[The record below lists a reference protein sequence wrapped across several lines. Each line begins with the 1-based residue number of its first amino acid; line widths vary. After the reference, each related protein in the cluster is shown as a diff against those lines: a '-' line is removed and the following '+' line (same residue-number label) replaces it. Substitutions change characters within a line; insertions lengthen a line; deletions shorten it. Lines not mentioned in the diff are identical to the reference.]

1 MYKQTFLMMAL
12 LGSLMGGVVST
23 INAPSAIAQTV
34 SQSNP
39 TASEEELEDLLAR
52 GQELVTEGNYD
63 EALTVYE
70 RAAQLDN
77 ENARIYSGIGYLQ
90 TKQGN
95 YAAAV
100 DAYETAIQ
108 LDNDNAAFYYALGY
122 SLANTQDY
130 EAAAN
135 AYQQAAN
142 LDPADDKTQLGLGI
156 VLARLGRYDEA
167 VQAYQT
173 VARQQPNNAQIQ
185 EAIGTVYMQQGD
197 YASAL
202 QFLQQAQSLASYNSS
217 VNLNLGIALI
227 NLDRPDQ
234 GWPLVEKAIELE
246 PWDGAVHLSVGQ
258 IYQAQGDLA
267 KALEHYRQATR
278 FSPELP
284 EAQAAYGSLLLQNE
298 EFLRAV
304 IVYERLIAM
313 LPNDPGAH
321 YNYGLALRGHGRTA
335 EAIEEFETALSL
347 YEAANNEA
355 GIERTEAILDLI
367 D

>member
-12 LGSLMGGVVST
+12 LGGLTGGVVSM

-34 SQSNP
+34 SQSNN
-39 TASEEELEDLLAR
+39 ASDELEDLLSR
-52 GQELVTEGNYD
+52 GQELVNQGD
-63 EALTVYE
+63 FGEALTVYE
-70 RAAQLDN
+70 RAAQLDR

-100 DAYETAIQ
+100 DAYETAIS
-108 LDNDNAAFYYALGY
+108 LDGDNAAFYYALGY

-130 EAAAN
+130 AAAAD
-135 AYQQAAN
+135 AYRQAARLN
-142 LDPADDKTQLGLGI
+142 PDDARTQLGLGI
-156 VLARLGRYDEA
+156 VLSRLGQYDEA
-167 VQAYQT
+167 VQAYQA
-173 VARQQPNNAQIQ
+173 VARSQPNNAQIH
-185 EAIGTVYMQQGD
+185 EAIGTVYMQRGD
-197 YASAL
+197 YTTAL
-202 QFLQQAQSLASYNSS
+202 RSLQQAYNLASYNGSI
-217 VNLNLGIALI
+217 NLNLGLALI
-227 NLDRPDQ
+227 NLNRPDE
-234 GWPLVEKAIELE
+234 GWPLVEKAVELE

-258 IYQAQGDLA
+258 IYQAQGNLE

-278 FSPELP
+278 YSPEMP
-284 EAQAAYGSLLLQNE
+284 EAQSAYGSLLLQNE

-321 YNYGLALRGHGRTA
+321 YNYGLALRGQGRTEQA
-335 EAIEEFETALSL
+335 REEFATALSL

-355 GIERTEAILDLI
+355 GIERTEAILELI
-367 D
+367 ND